1 MQCAYCPESPT
12 PANTAGQNGP
22 EHGSAAAVKSCY
34 GSRGSLRPPNEHE
47 PAHQPAGINQ
57 APKFI
62 EEKQL
67 MFDIASEVWDSIPV
81 EGLRPYMT
89 KTAERWKSIK
99 EANGEW
105 VGWTSNGTKRAKKS
119 HGLGA
124 F

>member
-1 MQCAYCPESPT
+1 
-12 PANTAGQNGP
+12 
-22 EHGSAAAVKSCY
+22 
-34 GSRGSLRPPNEHE
+34 
-47 PAHQPAGINQ
+47 
-57 APKFI
+57 
-62 EEKQL
+62 